1 MIAEIVSIGTEIL
14 LGDILNTNAEY
25 LSKRLANLGVY
36 LYHQSVVGDNAERLK
51 DELERAFSRS
61 DLVIATGGLGPTKD
75 DLTKEIGAE
84 YFNISMELHEESYMK
99 LAEYFKKQ
107 NKELT
112 ENNIKQAYFPVGS
125 VILPNNFGT
134 APGCIINKEG
144 KTLILLPGP
153 PKENIPMF
161 ENYVVPYINKLSNH
175 TLISKTLRIC
185 GMGESMVATKINDII
200 DNQSNPTVAPYAKDN
215 EVTLRITA
223 KANNEEDGEKLIAP
237 VENKIRNIL
246 GDNIYGI
253 NEDTLEGVVGKIL
266 IENNLTIS
274 LAESCTGGLLCGKLV
289 NYPGISKVLIEGCV
303 TYSNNSKMSRLGV
316 NKTTLDK
323 FGAVSEETAKE
334 MAEGIA
340 KTSNSNI
347 GISVTGIAGPDGGT
361 AEKPVGLVYV
371 GIYINGETFVKEL
384 HLSGNR
390 QTVRERTVTFSLDW
404 LRRLL
409 NKKFL

>member
-1 MIAEIVSIGTEIL
+1 MIAEIISIGTEIL

-36 LYHQSVVGDNAERLK
+36 LYHQSVVGDNAKRLE

-61 DLVIATGGLGPTKD
+61 DLVITTGGLGPTKD

-84 YFNISMELHEESYMK
+84 YFNISMELHEESYIK
-99 LAEYFKKQ
+99 LTEYFKKQ
-107 NKELT
+107 NRELT

-125 VILPNNFGT
+125 IILPNHFGT
-134 APGCIINKEG
+134 APGCIINKND
-144 KTLILLPGP
+144 KILILLPGP

-161 ENYVVPYINKLSNH
+161 ENYVVPYINKLSNN

-185 GMGESMVATKINDII
+185 GMGESMVATKINNII

-223 KANNEEDGEKLIAP
+223 KANNKEEGEKLIAP
-237 VENKIRNIL
+237 VENEIRNIL

-253 NEDTLEGVVGKIL
+253 NEDTLEGVVGEIL

-274 LAESCTGGLLCGKLV
+274 VAESCTGGLLCGKLV

-303 TYSNNSKMSRLGV
+303 TYSNSSKMKRLGV
-316 NKTTLDK
+316 SKSTLDK

-340 KTSNSNI
+340 KASNSNI

-361 AEKPVGLVYV
+361 TEKPVGLVYV
-371 GIYINGETFVKEL
+371 GIYINGETFVKKL

-390 QTVRERTVTFSLDW
+390 QTVRERTVTFALDW

-409 NKKFL
+409 SKISL

>member
-1 MIAEIVSIGTEIL
+1 MIGEIISIGTEIL

-25 LSKRLANLGVY
+25 LSKRLANLGIY
-36 LYHQSVVGDNAERLK
+36 LYHQSVVGDNAQRLK
-51 DELERAFSRS
+51 QELERAFSRS
-61 DLVIATGGLGPTKD
+61 DLVVATGGLGPTKD

-84 YFNISMELHEESYMK
+84 YFNISMELHEESYIK
-99 LAEYFKKQ
+99 LTEYFKKQ
-107 NKELT
+107 NRKLT

-125 VILPNNFGT
+125 TILPNHFGT
-134 APGCIINKEG
+134 APGCIINKNG

-161 ENYVVPYINKLSNH
+161 ENYVVPYINKISNH

-223 KANNEEDGEKLIAP
+223 KANSKEDGEKLIAP
-237 VENKIRNIL
+237 MESKIRNIL

-274 LAESCTGGLLCGKLV
+274 VAESCTGGLLCGRLV

-303 TYSNNSKMSRLGV
+303 TYSNDSKISRLGV
-316 NKTTLDK
+316 RETTLEK
-323 FGAVSEETAKE
+323 FGAVSEETAEE

-347 GISVTGIAGPDGGT
+347 GISTTGIAGPAGGT
-361 AEKPVGLVYV
+361 DEKPLGLVYV
-371 GIYINGETFVKEL
+371 GIYINGETFVKKL
-384 HLSGNR
+384 NLSGNR
-390 QTVRERTVTFSLDW
+390 QTIRERTVTFSLDW

-409 NKKFL
+409 KEKFL